1 MRSPACSTSSA
12 PAGQPPADVK
22 AGKWADRAYQGWTV
36 AAMLLLLATLWLFW

>member
-12 PAGQPPADVK
+12 PPGQSAADPKVSPL
-22 AGKWADRAYQGWTV
+22 ADRAYQGWTV